1 MRGRTA
7 MESDDMG
14 GTGAGRITGL
24 QGSELG
30 NSGGNESV
38 TIQQTNLTDRP

>member
-1 MRGRTA
+1 MG
-7 MESDDMG
+7 SDDMG

-24 QGSELG
+24 QGELG

-38 TIQQTNLTDRP
+38 TIQQMFQRRPMI